1 MKLICV
7 TNRQL
12 CQEPFLT
19 RLERIASAR
28 PDGILLREK
37 DLPETEYEHFAAL
50 CQEICVQ
57 YDIPLTL
64 HFHPQAAISLQVSAL
79 HLPLWKWQEQQNH
92 LPSDI
97 FIGTSVHKAEE
108 AILAEHMG
116 ASYLIAG
123 HIFDT
128 SCKQGLPGRGVA
140 FLHDVCQSV
149 TIPVY
154 AIGGITEER
163 IPSVRQAGAAGI
175 CIMSELMQC
184 EQVEGK
190 IRRIKQMLL
199 E

>member
-12 CQEPFLT
+12 CREPFFT

-28 PDGILLREK
+28 PDCIILREK
-37 DLPETEYEHFAAL
+37 DLSETEYERFAVS
-50 CQEICVQ
+50 CQEICARYQ
-57 YDIPLTL
+57 APLTL
-64 HFHPQAAISLQVSAL
+64 HFHSQAAIALQASSL

-97 FIGTSVHKAEE
+97 SIGTSVHKAEE
-108 AILAEHMG
+108 AVLAERMG

-128 SCKQGLPGRGVA
+128 NCKQGLPGRGVA

-149 TIPVY
+149 AIPVY
-154 AIGGITEER
+154 AIGGIAEER

-184 EQVEGK
+184 EQVEGRIK
-190 IRRIKQMLL
+190 RIKQTLL